1 MPKQQIEIPRD
12 LDRAPSLVSFLNA
25 VGLTMPAGAGEQR
38 GGIVPS
44 LQAYGVSFSVAEV
57 DQKLDAAKISL
68 SDRLVIKSAMA
79 NARLLRRL

>member
-1 MPKQQIEIPRD
+1 MAKQQIEIPRD

-38 GGIVPS
+38 GGIVQN
-44 LQAYGVSFSVAEV
+44 LQTYGVTFSIAEV
-57 DQKLDAAKISL
+57 DAKLDAAKVAL
-68 SDRLVIKSAMA
+68 SDRLVVKAAMA